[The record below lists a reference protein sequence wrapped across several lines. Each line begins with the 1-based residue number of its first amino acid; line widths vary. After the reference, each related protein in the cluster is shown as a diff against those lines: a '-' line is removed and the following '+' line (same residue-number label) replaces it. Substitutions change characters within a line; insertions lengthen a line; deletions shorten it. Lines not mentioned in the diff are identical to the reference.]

1 MKPDATDE
9 ELLRSIDQ
17 DRLPRHIAIVMDG
30 NGRWARSRGL
40 PRAVGHRAGV
50 NVVRE
55 MVRVCGELGIEVL
68 TLFTFS
74 TENWN
79 RPKSEVS
86 ALMRLLIQTA
96 RSEINEIDRN
106 NVRVVVSGRWQDLPD
121 ATRDAVA
128 DAQKQT
134 AKNTGL
140 KLNLALNYGGRRE
153 IIDATK
159 KLVHDIQAGKHSIDD
174 IDEELFES
182 YLYTAGLPD
191 PDLLIR
197 TSGEMR
203 ISNFL
208 LYQLA
213 YTEISVTP
221 VRWPEFSRNHLYKA
235 ILDYQSRERRFGRTS
250 AQVDQE

>member
-1 MKPDATDE
+1 MKQETSEAD
-9 ELLRSIDQ
+9 LLSSLNP

-30 NGRWARSRGL
+30 NGRWAKSKGL

-50 NVVRE
+50 NVVRD
-55 MVRVCGELGIEVL
+55 MVRACGELGIEVL

-74 TENWN
+74 TENWS
-79 RPKSEVS
+79 RPASEVS

-96 RSEINEIDRN
+96 RSEIDEIDRN
-106 NVRVVVSGRWQDLPD
+106 NVRVVVSGGWHELPP

-128 DAQKQT
+128 DAQRQT
-134 AKNTGL
+134 EENTGL
-140 KLNLALNYGGRRE
+140 KLNLALNYGGRKE
-153 IIDATK
+153 I
-159 KLVHDIQAGKHSIDD
+159 LQAAQRLACDVRDGKHTADE
-174 IDEELFES
+174 IDEPLFES

-191 PDLLIR
+191 PDLFIR

-221 VRWPEFSRNHLYKA
+221 VFWPEFSRSHLYTA
-235 ILDYQSRERRFGRTS
+235 IHDYQQRERRFGRTS
-250 AQVDQE
+250 SQISQE